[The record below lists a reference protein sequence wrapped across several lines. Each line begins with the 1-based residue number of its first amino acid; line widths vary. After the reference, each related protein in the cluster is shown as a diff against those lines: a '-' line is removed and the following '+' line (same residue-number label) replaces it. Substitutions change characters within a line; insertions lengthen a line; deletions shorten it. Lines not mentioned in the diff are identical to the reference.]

1 MSKCTVKFNR
11 TNSKEIHES
20 DLFLEDFLQQ
30 PNIKKAR
37 ELTDQIFIENSE
49 FINRYVYNDYKIT
62 WSWYDNVY
70 QIALDFISI
79 KSLVNAIESSNP
91 KEIKLLGI
99 PRKYTRILEMY
110 FVQLDVKVP
119 KEYSFYKAFQEFL
132 FNIILLFFTI
142 ISMAYFYMRK
152 RSNLAIRTEDLIFK
166 ETKSDFRLNH
176 LYKKC
181 IENNI
186 QYIEFIRNTS
196 IKRFFINVYKRKR
209 FAIYYSSITYFVNLF
224 SRKTNFEKD
233 PSSFYESILFSFHQ
247 KNIVFIKS
255 IPFFEKIL
263 KIIKID
269 NFLLISFS
277 SRSAHL
283 AIAAKSLKIKV
294 IGIMH
299 GLSQKEYVVQEF
311 IEPYDEEKKM
321 GCDVYGVWSPYYL
334 DYFKKYSKLTKSE
347 GFQYSGLLRP
357 ISNTLLTNAFTRISN
372 KKIKILLIT
381 EPVVSVTEIVPYLE
395 CLLKYVDIEIGIKV
409 RPMVKDSY
417 LEELRSQLPLIN
429 NLQIYD
435 GKIEDIG
442 KDFDI
447 FLGSN
452 STAVIE
458 ASLMGKLS
466 LLIASNKFGDYFN
479 IDTFMPGESILI
491 KDNEKLYEKIIHRVN
506 NEKTLNTVSIIRDR
520 FFGGNKDGCQ
530 WIIDQI
536 K

>member
-1 MSKCTVKFNR
+1 MNNCIVKFNR
-11 TNSKEIHES
+11 EGSKEIHDS
-20 DLFLEDFLQQ
+20 DLFLEDFLQH

-49 FINRYVYNDYKIT
+49 FISRYIYDDYKIT

-79 KSLVNAIESSNP
+79 KSLVNAIESTDP
-91 KEIKLLGI
+91 QAITLFDI

-110 FVQLDVKVP
+110 FVETKVTIP
-119 KEYSFYKAFQEFL
+119 KEYSFYKSFQEFL
-132 FNIILLFFTI
+132 FNFILLFFTI
-142 ISMAYFYMRK
+142 ISMTYFYMR
-152 RSNLAIRTEDLIFK
+152 RGSSLAIRNEDLIFK
-166 ETKSDFRLNH
+166 KTKSDFRLNH

-181 IENNI
+181 IEHNI

-196 IKRFFINVYKRKR
+196 TKRFFINIIKRKR
-209 FAIYYSSITYFVNLF
+209 FAIYYPSIIYFVNLF
-224 SRKTNFEKD
+224 SRKTNVDIK

-247 KNIVFIKS
+247 QNIVFIKS
-255 IPFFEKIL
+255 IPIFEKIFQ
-263 KIIKID
+263 IIKID
-269 NFLLISFS
+269 NLLLISFS

-311 IEPYDEEKKM
+311 LESYNEDKKI
-321 GCDVYGVWSPYYL
+321 GCDIYGVWSPYYL

-357 ISNTLLTNAFTRISN
+357 ISNILPTNEFIRISTN
-372 KKIKILLIT
+372 KIKILLIS
-381 EPVVSVTEIVPYLE
+381 EPVVSVKEIIPYLE
-395 CLLKYVDIEIGIKV
+395 CLLKYDNIEIGIKV
-409 RPMVKDSY
+409 RPMINDSY
-417 LEELRSQLPLIN
+417 LEEMKSQFPLIN
-429 NLQIYD
+429 NLQVYD
-435 GKIEDIG
+435 GKIEDTG

-447 FLGSN
+447 FLGCC

-458 ASLMGKLS
+458 ASLIGKLS
-466 LLIASNKFGDYFN
+466 LMISTDKFGDYFD
-479 IDTFMPGESILI
+479 IDSFMPGESILI
-491 KDNEKLYEKIIHRVN
+491 KNNQKLYEKIINRVN

-520 FFGGNKDGCQ
+520 FFGGYKDGTQ

-536 K
+536 N

>member
-1 MSKCTVKFNR
+1 MSNCVVKFNR
-11 TNSKEIHES
+11 VNSKEINDS

-30 PNIKKAR
+30 PNIKQAR

-49 FINRYVYNDYKIT
+49 FINRYIYNDYKIT

-91 KEIKLLGI
+91 KAIILLGI

-110 FVQLDVKVP
+110 FVQTEVTIS
-119 KEYSFYKAFQEFL
+119 KEYSFYKIFQELL

-142 ISMAYFYMRK
+142 ISIAYFYMRK
-152 RSNLAIRTEDLIFK
+152 GSSLAIRTEDLIFK
-166 ETKSDFRLNH
+166 KTKSDFRLNH

-186 QYIEFIRNTS
+186 QYIEFIRNSS
-196 IKRFFINVYKRKR
+196 IKGFFINIYKRKR
-209 FAIYYSSITYFVNLF
+209 FAIYYSSIIYFFNLF
-224 SRKTNFEKD
+224 SRKTNFDKK

-247 KNIVFIKS
+247 QNIVFIKS

-277 SRSAHL
+277 SRSAHI

-311 IEPYDEEKKM
+311 MESYDENKSI
-321 GCDVYGVWSPYYL
+321 GCDIYGVWSPHYL
-334 DYFKKYSKLTKSE
+334 DYFRKYSKITKLE

-357 ISNTLLTNAFTRISN
+357 ISNILATNEFVRISSN
-372 KKIKILLIT
+372 KIKILLIT
-381 EPVVSVTEIVPYLE
+381 EPLVSTSEVIPYLE
-395 CLLKYVDIEIGIKV
+395 CLMKYDDIEIGIKV
-409 RPMVKDSY
+409 RPMINDSY

-435 GKIEDIG
+435 GKIEEIG
-442 KDFDI
+442 RDFDI
-447 FLGSN
+447 FLGSS

-458 ASLMGKLS
+458 ACLIGKLS
-466 LLIASNKFGDYFN
+466 LLIATNKFGDYFD

-491 KDNEKLYEKIIHRVN
+491 KNNKKLYEKIFHRVN

-520 FFGGNKDGCQ
+520 FFGINKDGVQ

>member
-1 MSKCTVKFNR
+1 MV
-11 TNSKEIHES
+11 
-20 DLFLEDFLQQ
+20 
-30 PNIKKAR
+30 
-37 ELTDQIFIENSE
+37 
-49 FINRYVYNDYKIT
+49 
-62 WSWYDNVY
+62 
-70 QIALDFISI
+70 
-79 KSLVNAIESSNP
+79 
-91 KEIKLLGI
+91 
-99 PRKYTRILEMY
+99 
-110 FVQLDVKVP
+110 
-119 KEYSFYKAFQEFL
+119 
-132 FNIILLFFTI
+132 
-142 ISMAYFYMRK
+142 YFYIRK
-152 RSNLAIRTEDLIFK
+152 GSNLAIRTEDLIFK
-166 ETKSDFRLNH
+166 KSKSDFRLNH

-181 IENNI
+181 LENNI

-196 IKRFFINVYKRKR
+196 IKLFFINIYKRKR
-209 FAIYYSSITYFVNLF
+209 FAIYYSSIIYFVNLF
-224 SRKTNFEKD
+224 SRKTHIDKH

-247 KNIVFIKS
+247 QNIVFIKS
-255 IPFFEKIL
+255 IPLFEKIL

-311 IEPYDEEKKM
+311 IEPYDEDKKI
-321 GCDVYGVWSPYYL
+321 GCDIYGVWSPYYL
-334 DYFKKYSKLTKSE
+334 DYFKKYSTLTKSE

-357 ISNTLLTNAFTRISN
+357 VSNILLTKEFRRISN
-372 KKIKILLIT
+372 NKIKILLIT
-381 EPVVSVTEIVPYLE
+381 EPVVSVIEIIPYLE
-395 CLLKYVDIEIGIKV
+395 YLLKYGDIEIGIKV
-409 RPMVKDSY
+409 RPMIKDSY
-417 LEELRSQLPLIN
+417 LEEMRSKLPLIN

-458 ASLMGKLS
+458 ASLIGKLS
-466 LLIASNKFGDYFN
+466 LMISSNKFGDYFN
-479 IDTFMPGESILI
+479 IDTFIPGESILI
-491 KDNEKLYEKIIHRVN
+491 RNTEKLYEKIIHRVN
-506 NEKTLNTVSIIRDR
+506 NEKTLKTVSIIRDR
-520 FFGGNKDGCQ
+520 FFGENKDGVQ